1 MKYGCIYRI
10 YHIDTGKSY
19 IGQTVNFKTRI
30 SGHLGGSTN
39 KYLSNSIQYHGKDK
53 FKAEILYDNIPEPWL
68 NDWEIETIRKWNT
81 FEGIGYNLAPGGGSV
96 SGKDSPLFGKTGK
109 DHPRYG
115 KDPWNKGIPRKE
127 ETKIKIS
134 KTKKGKM
141 IGDKNP
147 MYGRNHSEESRRKM
161 SKTRKGKYSGENN
174 PMYGKQHSEEAKR
187 KISEA
192 GKGNQYF
199 LGRKHSEETKR
210 KISETK
216 KARNKQ
222 KREQENEF

>member
-81 FEGIGYNLAPGGGSV
+81 FEGIGYNCTPGGDGVGSGEDNHMSKRTGKANHMFGRTGKDSPMFGR
-96 SGKDSPLFGKTGK
+96 SGKDSPRFGKKHT
-109 DHPRYG
+109 
-115 KDPWNKGIPRKE
+115 
-127 ETKIKIS
+127 
-134 KTKKGKM
+134 
-141 IGDKNP
+141 
-147 MYGRNHSEESRRKM
+147 
-161 SKTRKGKYSGENN
+161 
-174 PMYGKQHSEEAKR
+174 EEAKR

-192 GKGNQYF
+192 TKGKNHPNFGKN
-199 LGRKHSEETKR
+199 HSEETKR
-210 KISETK
+210 KISESLKGKLTGENHPMFGKPAWNRGIPRKEETK
-216 KARNKQ
+216 SKIRETKARNKQ
-222 KREQENEF
+222 KREQENGI